1 MYVSFNFNFNHNLI
15 VYLVYYIIKP
25 FNFQVSSILFS
36 IKVKNRNISVQIK
49 ESTALAKFLL
59 TFLEVSTFYLY
70 SLIFRESDKTET
82 KYLKSVVGTSKSFQS
97 ITHDGFHDFDV

>member
-97 ITHDGFHDFDV
+97 IRHDGYHDFDV

>member
-1 MYVSFNFNFNHNLI
+1 MYVSFNFIFNHNLI

-97 ITHDGFHDFDV
+97 IHHDGFHDFDV

>member
-1 MYVSFNFNFNHNLI
+1 MYVSFNFIFNHNLI

-70 SLIFRESDKTET
+70 FLFRESDKTET

-97 ITHDGFHDFDV
+97 IRHDGYHDFDV

>member
-25 FNFQVSSILFS
+25 FNFQISSILFS
-36 IKVKNRNISVQIK
+36 IKVKNTNISVQIK

-82 KYLKSVVGTSKSFQS
+82 KYLKSVVGTSKSFKS
-97 ITHDGFHDFDV
+97 IHHDGFHDFDV

>member
-1 MYVSFNFNFNHNLI
+1 MYVSFNFIFNHNLI

-97 ITHDGFHDFDV
+97 IHHDGFQDFDV